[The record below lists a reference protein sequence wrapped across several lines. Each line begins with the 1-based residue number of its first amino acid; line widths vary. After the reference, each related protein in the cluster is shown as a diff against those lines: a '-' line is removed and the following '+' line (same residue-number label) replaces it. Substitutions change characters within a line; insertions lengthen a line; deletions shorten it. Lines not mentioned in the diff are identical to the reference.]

1 MDSGQVLVQAYLNVH
16 GQTGLLVTKQK
27 QIEDFMI
34 RNRIDIL
41 HCQEI
46 NIDDE
51 SFSQCQYISS
61 NFSFIQNNAIN
72 KYGTATLVRNV
83 FSPVD
88 IRLDTLGRAIFF
100 NIEDL
105 TVGNIYLHSGT
116 DAAVRRARENFCSII
131 IPQLLVNRKAS
142 GCWGGDFN

>member
-16 GQTGLLVTKQK
+16 GQTGLPVTKQK

-61 NFSFIQNNAIN
+61 NFSIIQNNAIN

-88 IRLDTLGRAIFF
+88 IRLDTLGRA
-100 NIEDL
+100 N
-105 TVGNIYLHSGT
+105 LH
-116 DAAVRRARENFCSII
+116 F
-131 IPQLLVNRKAS
+131 
-142 GCWGGDFN
+142 